1 MLLHVQKEVTHK
13 AKWTLKIAKM
23 IHKSKRAN
31 ELVKY
36 LTSLVIKEMCIKMPV
51 LLLRLAKA
59 FEVIALSTKLL
70 SVR

>member
-13 AKWTLKIAKM
+13 AKWTLKM